1 MHPDGIDDFEV
12 QMHLTFYKDGHIE
25 YSGRSYGITD
35 FWELESS
42 ISCGFIVCVIAA

>member
-25 YSGRSYGITD
+25 YSGGSFGITD
-35 FWELESS
+35 FWESLRAQ
-42 ISCGFIVCVIAA
+42 FLVDLLCVIAA